1 METVQDY
8 FAQWADTE
16 RFWSLL
22 AATLL
27 TVGIGIMSWYRSRA
41 AKTGDEIRL
50 DEEGIFIMV
59 ALRIF
64 GGLLWCS
71 ALVYCTFPALLS
83 WSSLSL
89 PVWLRYSGLLIG
101 VFNIGFLVWTFRSIG
116 SNITTTVAIKKE
128 HQLVTSG
135 IYAWVRHPLYTF
147 GGGFFL
153 GMALLSANWFILLS
167 LAGTMT
173 LLLSRLPNE
182 ERRLIETFGDDY
194 RFYQQRV
201 GALLP
206 RFTGNHPAAWK
217 AGKGSN

>member
-1 METVQDY
+1 MEIVQDY
-8 FAQWADTE
+8 IAQWADTE
-16 RFWSLL
+16 RFWSFL

-27 TVGIGIMSWYRSRA
+27 IVGVSIMSWYRSRA

-50 DEEGIFIMV
+50 NEEGIVIMV
-59 ALRIF
+59 TLRIF

-71 ALVYCTFPALLS
+71 TFVYCVLPALLS
-83 WSSLSL
+83 WSSL
-89 PVWLRYSGLLIG
+89 PAPIWLRYSGLLIG
-101 VFNIGFLVWTFRSIG
+101 LVNIGFLVWTFRSIG
-116 SNITTTVAIKKE
+116 LNITTTVAIKKE
-128 HQLVTSG
+128 HHLVTNG

-153 GMALLSANWFILLS
+153 GIALLSANWFILLS
-167 LAGTMT
+167 LIGTMT

-194 RFYQQRV
+194 RTYQQQV

-206 RFTGNHPAAWK
+206 RLTGNYSAVRK
-217 AGKGSN
+217 QRKEN